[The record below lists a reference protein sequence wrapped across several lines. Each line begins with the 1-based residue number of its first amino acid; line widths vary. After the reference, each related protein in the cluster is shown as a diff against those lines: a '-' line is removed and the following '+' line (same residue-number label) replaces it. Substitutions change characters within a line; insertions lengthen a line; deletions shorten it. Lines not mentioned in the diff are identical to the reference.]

1 VFAFL
6 LKTLPLPRPF
16 INRVLYMK
24 KEDLRKTTTEELQ
37 KRQKT
42 TRLAVGV
49 LIGMLGLLF
58 VTGIIH
64 TSLTKSFSFTLFM
77 PIALLPIV
85 ISSLGSLKTI
95 KEELKNRVQG

>member
-42 TRLAVGV
+42 TRLAVGI

-64 TSLTKSFSFTLFM
+64 TSLTKSFSFTLIM

-85 ISSLGSLKTI
+85 ISNLGSLKAI
-95 KEELKNRVQG
+95 KEELKNRA